1 MKNLKNKSIL
11 IGRDPEKP
19 RLIAAIEVGGKMKM
33 MAIDS
38 SVVIPNSISRC
49 VAAERKAHCKI
60 DIDANGAMTIVNLK
74 DANVTYVDNVPVI
87 SKHITVDSKVA
98 LGKDCYAIDINSI
111 ITTVKSVL
119 GVDIR
124 PLKQVWDD
132 YEAELERISRRQQ
145 EIARRRMLPMIFTL
159 SSGLLASVM
168 GVMFDG
174 SNKAIALIPVPITVI
189 SLIIFLKNY
198 RTKDTSMEDRKKA
211 AQKLKQNYLC
221 PACKKYL
228 EGREYSLL
236 VDDGKC
242 RKCGAA
248 FLHE

>member
-49 VAAERKAHCKI
+49 VAGERKAHCKI

-132 YEAELERISRRQQ
+132 YQAELDRIAKEQADR
-145 EIARRRMLPMIFTL
+145 AKRRMLPMLIGL
-159 SSGLLASVM
+159 GSGALAPILKGLGEVTFYGTIVVSIVAF
-168 GVMFDG
+168 GVML
-174 SNKAIALIPVPITVI
+174 KAYLE
-189 SLIIFLKNY
+189 
-198 RTKDTSMEDRKKA
+198 KDTSMEDRKKA